1 VITPYPPD
9 VASLTGNTPLG
20 ADVQSLRRG
29 SPREVAHEFEAMLLA
44 QMISAMRK
52 TVPESSLL
60 GSSPHRQV
68 LDGVFDMEMARAL
81 SADDGLGLSEVLTR
95 QLGLEEEKAG
105 VQGAAMLDAHG
116 HGAVGL
122 QARTGATGAG
132 AASDA
137 SDGGAEMTLPVRGRV
152 SSGFGPRRHPVDGRT
167 HFHSGIDVAAPRGSE
182 IVSPA
187 PGQVVETGSGGASGR
202 FLRVRHGDG
211 TVSSYAHLDR
221 IDVREGDR
229 ITDGQLLGTVG
240 TTGRSTGP
248 HLHLSVYRDGSAV
261 DPSTWLETV
270 ARART

>member
-81 SADDGLGLSEVLTR
+81 SADQGLGLSEVLTR

-105 VQGAAMLDAHG
+105 ALKPAAQTT
-116 HGAVGL
+116 VGP
-122 QARTGATGAG
+122 QASAG
-132 AASDA
+132 APATAPSA
-137 SDGGAEMTLPVRGRV
+137 DGSGAELTLPVRGRV

-167 HFHSGIDVAAPRGSE
+167 HFHSGIAVAAPRGTE
-182 IVSPA
+182 VVSPA
-187 PGQVVETGSGGASGR
+187 AGEVVETGSGGVSGR
-202 FLRVRHGDG
+202 YLRVRHGDG
-211 TVSSYAHLDR
+211 TVSSYAHLER
-221 IDVREGDR
+221 IAVREGDR
-229 ITDGQLLGTVG
+229 IEGGRVLGTVG
-240 TTGRSTGP
+240 TTGRTTGP
-248 HLHLSVYRDGSAV
+248 HLHLSVHREGDAI
-261 DPSTWLETV
+261 DPTAWLDSVEG
-270 ARART
+270 ART